1 MAASVLGTN
10 GKPLVKGMGVGH
22 RSQRERYWELAVRAL
37 VPAGLYPESTISRSG
52 ILDSHLIVVPKR
64 ERG

>member
-1 MAASVLGTN
+1 MAASVLGRN
-10 GKPLVKGMGVGH
+10 GEPMIKGMGVGH
-22 RSQRERYWELAVRAL
+22 RSQRELYWELAIRAL

-52 ILDSHLIVVPKR
+52 ILDSYLLVVRKR